1 MAPNAKVALLML
13 GLLGG
18 GVAGYLTRPGMTDTR
33 FGAPPM
39 GRDGPAAS
47 ESDAARHM
55 FIYAFAG
62 GVVGLLVGFATGR

>member
-18 GVAGYLTRPGMTDTR
+18 GVAGYLTRPGAADTR
-33 FGAPPM
+33 GAVL
-39 GRDGPAAS
+39 GRDVRAAS
-47 ESDAARHM
+47 ESDAAQHM

-62 GVVGLLVGFATGR
+62 GVAGLLVGFAVGR